1 MKDRLEA
8 VFFYATCIRDAGSG
22 SHCRSTVMSTA
33 DPDWPHEVCL
43 LIAGSSD
50 AINFFGKLLR
60 RVK

>member
-1 MKDRLEA
+1 
-8 VFFYATCIRDAGSG
+8 
-22 SHCRSTVMSTA
+22 MSTA

-43 LIAGSSD
+43 LIARSSD